1 MRRVADAARYANER
15 DVRVKNGGAPVNRK
29 TIIFVS
35 VSVLGILLD
44 QITKYWV
51 RANLALHVD
60 EINVIPDFFS
70 LVHAENPGA
79 AGGFLRNFEYR
90 QYVFLGFTVVAISVI
105 INLWRSLPSAERFMS
120 FTLGLILSG
129 AIGNAID
136 RVHKQTVT
144 DFLRV
149 YTENASL
156 KPWLIERFGTNEWP
170 SFNVA
175 DSALVVGVSLFMI
188 HYLFIEEKEG
198 AKATPE
204 ASTAAPPDAPDAP
217 QA

>member
-1 MRRVADAARYANER
+1 M
-15 DVRVKNGGAPVNRK
+15 NRK
-29 TIIFVS
+29 TLIFTTVC
-35 VSVLGILLD
+35 VLGIVLD

-51 RANLALHVD
+51 RAHLALHVD

-90 QYVFLGFTVVAISVI
+90 QYVFLGFTVIAVSVI
-105 INLWRSLPSAERFMS
+105 INLWRSLPSTERFMS

-149 YTENASL
+149 YTENATL

-188 HYLFIEEKEG
+188 HYLFIEEKEA

-204 ASTAAPPDAPDAP
+204 APTAAPPDAP

>member
-1 MRRVADAARYANER
+1 M
-15 DVRVKNGGAPVNRK
+15 NRK
-29 TIIFVS
+29 TLIFTTVC
-35 VSVLGILLD
+35 VLGIVLD
-44 QITKYWV
+44 QITKYWI
-51 RANLALHVD
+51 RAHLALHVD

-90 QYVFLGFTVVAISVI
+90 QYIFLGFTVIAISVI
-105 INLWRSLPSAERFMS
+105 INLWRSLPSTERFMS

-149 YTENASL
+149 YTENATL

-188 HYLFIEEKEG
+188 HYLFIEEKEA

-204 ASTAAPPDAPDAP
+204 STTAAPPDAP

>member
-1 MRRVADAARYANER
+1 MN
-15 DVRVKNGGAPVNRK
+15 PK
-29 TIIFVS
+29 TILFTTVCII
-35 VSVLGILLD
+35 GIVLD

-51 RANLALHVD
+51 RANIRLHID
-60 EINVIPDFFS
+60 EIPLITDFFS

-90 QYVFLGFTVVAISVI
+90 QYLFLGFTVVAISVI
-105 INLWRSLPSAERFMS
+105 INLWRSLPSNERFMS

-136 RVHKQTVT
+136 RIHKQSVT

-149 YTENASL
+149 YTENESF
-156 KPWLIERFGTNEWP
+156 KPWLIEHFGTNEWP

-188 HYLFIEEKEG
+188 HYLFIEEKDPP
-198 AKATPE
+198 KPTPE
-204 ASTAAPPDAPDAP
+204 SPTAAPPDAP